1 MTYMHIKAL
10 NVFGNVPGC
19 TQYGIANYFMAK
31 YTTNATSSFMNI
43 CSRCK
48 TYNNPTDYCPYIVTM
63 TPEYLSNI
71 LRLNPL
77 RVQML
82 SFLDILILLEDHQ
95 YGFVSSQIS
104 DTSLL
109 NSPMLCGDNAI
120 NDETFFEGLVDDLQP
135 LLEKNLS
142 DNPWFSIYLT
152 NFEKTNDRSTSMCVL
167 STEVVQSILEKG
179 SVGTRP
185 VDDEDTNATV
195 ESLSLLL
202 NVGEKEPANHNKD
215 YFFVGNL
222 ISRINLKTE
231 QLHVRPYQLRTALG
245 PNITL
250 EVALFP
256 FLFPFLFPQG
266 NGAYDGRISIHDYL
280 KYRMT
285 CLFSPFTLYKPYL
298 LLMYDIRQ
306 SILILKSVS
315 EFCLQKDIVAQQKKT
330 PNATEAQLIE
340 KVIKYK
346 LPESLTGSPC
356 WHRAQLYDLLTMVD
370 TYELPHIFLTLTSD
384 ETSELRWGDI
394 FDLESI
400 IKTFGDE
407 FNWKDCPV
415 ECTYLFHAWV
425 IDFLQKYILCKDNGI
440 LGQVQ
445 HHVIRYE
452 VHHRL
457 SLHAHIIFWLHPED
471 LASISNDIMAY
482 IPAVYDEATKTF
494 TEPSDSMEQRLF
506 KLVVRKQVH
515 SCRKR
520 CYTNVKGCKYGFPFS
535 VNETMHARLNPYT
548 QRWEYSRPRH
558 CDRNVVLYHATLLL
572 L

>member
-250 EVALFP
+250 EVAF
-256 FLFPFLFPQG
+256 FPFLFPQG
-266 NGAYDGRISIHDYL
+266 NGAYDRRISIHNYL

-285 CLFSPFTLYKPYL
+285 CLFSPFTMYKPYL
-298 LLMYDIRQ
+298 LLMYDIQQ
-306 SILILKSVS
+306 SILISMS
-315 EFCLQKDIVAQQKKT
+315 EFCLQKDIVALRKKT
-330 PNATEAQLIE
+330 LNATEAQLIE
-340 KVIKYK
+340 KVIKYE
-346 LPESLTGSPC
+346 LLESLIGSPVGTKYNC
-356 WHRAQLYDLLTMVD
+356 TTFFPWWTLMDY
-370 TYELPHIFLTLTSD
+370 LTS
-384 ETSELRWGDI
+384 S
-394 FDLESI
+394 
-400 IKTFGDE
+400 
-407 FNWKDCPV
+407 
-415 ECTYLFHAWV
+415 
-425 IDFLQKYILCKDNGI
+425 
-440 LGQVQ
+440 
-445 HHVIRYE
+445 
-452 VHHRL
+452 
-457 SLHAHIIFWLHPED
+457 
-471 LASISNDIMAY
+471 
-482 IPAVYDEATKTF
+482 
-494 TEPSDSMEQRLF
+494 
-506 KLVVRKQVH
+506 
-515 SCRKR
+515 
-520 CYTNVKGCKYGFPFS
+520 
-535 VNETMHARLNPYT
+535 
-548 QRWEYSRPRH
+548 
-558 CDRNVVLYHATLLL
+558 
-572 L
+572 